1 MRGGPNPGRASA
13 SAPPARGA
21 GRQARRG
28 RWGPSF
34 AGARRTSGAMSA
46 CYALRVLTF
55 PGVDWRSIAADGVPE
70 WAVAIGTVALAVATF
85 LLARESVTVRTA
97 AARERRASAFRAAL
111 VELLSDCQWWSHDP
125 TRSLAAADRLQ
136 AYNAAIDAAFK
147 KYVANG
153 QWLSLGAFRA
163 YYKTTATLDRRFAD
177 NLRKTIWPAAC
188 AADVK
193 LLLRQVAAN
202 EAADLRASTA
212 RDWTDATTLDTLA
225 GKASAVAQDTA
236 NLVRADL
243 GLPSVPVIRP

>member
-1 MRGGPNPGRASA
+1 MRAAISAVLVAILVGACSSSAIPAPSSPGVEAPPPTVTASQTLA
-13 SAPPARGA
+13 ASLMPSAP
-21 GRQARRG
+21 
-28 RWGPSF
+28 
-34 AGARRTSGAMSA
+34 
-46 CYALRVLTF
+46 
-55 PGVDWRSIAADGVPE
+55 AAPM
-70 WAVAIGTVALAVATF
+70 TVA
-85 LLARESVTVRTA
+85 A
-97 AARERRASAFRAAL
+97 AAKRYL
-111 VELLSDCQWWSHDP
+111 V
-125 TRSLAAADRLQ
+125 LAG

-163 YYKTTATLDRRFAD
+163 CYKTTATLDRRFAD